1 MSQLEALIVKPV
13 NHVLGASPWATERLR
28 RHAGAHVCLQAG
40 PLALKLCI
48 DGRGLLQVAQQSGDP
63 DVTIELNEDFPAKL
77 LLERE
82 SVMSSARLSG
92 SADVAET
99 LAFVFRNLRWDIEGD
114 LAAVIGDIPARRLSL
129 AGSRL
134 IHEMRSG
141 AGRLSGNLVEYAT
154 EEAGLLVSPAAAG
167 EFIRDVD
174 ALRDEMA
181 RLEKRIAR
189 LGG

>member
-1 MSQLEALIVKPV
+1 MSQLEALIVKPL
-13 NHVLGASPWATERLR
+13 NHVLGASPWAVERLR
-28 RHAGAHVCLQAG
+28 RHAGAHVCLRAG
-40 PLALKLCI
+40 PLALMLCI
-48 DGRGLLQVAQQSGDP
+48 DGRGLLQAAEQIGDP

-114 LAAVIGDIPARRLSL
+114 LAAVVGDIPARRLSL

-134 IHEMRSG
+134 MHEMRNG